1 MGNDM
6 SAPTLTLRVV
16 VLLGVVGLG
25 SGACASSSP
34 QSAKFAAQ
42 HYGDITLSNCGPDR
56 FDNTLIDTS
65 GTITNTLQVPY
76 EYSFFVSVNEG
87 NNVVAGGAL
96 SEGPVEP
103 GRVLHWSNKFNI
115 VGALGG
121 GYTCQLHNITGMVS
135 QP

>member
-6 SAPTLTLRVV
+6 SMPTLTVRVV
-16 VLLGVVGLG
+16 ALLGVVGLG

-42 HYGDITLSNCGPDR
+42 HYGDITLSKCGQDPV
-56 FDNTLIDTS
+56 DNTLIDAS
-65 GTITNTLQVPY
+65 GTITNSLQMPY
-76 EYSFFVSVNEG
+76 QYSFFVSVDEG
-87 NNVVAGGAL
+87 NNAVAGGAL

-103 GRVLHWSNKFNI
+103 GRVLHWSSTFNI
-115 VGALGG
+115 VGPMGG
-121 GYTCQLHNITGMVS
+121 GYTCQLDNITGTAS